1 MAKKKS
7 NRTHKRKRHTIDH
20 EWLSNQ
26 YHSQVASGKMSIP
39 KLAKKYVRLK
49 KTSTVGSIS
58 QALYAI
64 RDEYRKELKK
74 EITKTK
80 HTIVDPPYAQDDY
93 NKAPAAVQV
102 AARVA
107 SNPKGWEDLFS
118 SPACDEKQKAG
129 KNKYPDYYNLLN
141 AKRKPDSP
149 SIKALQEKAEFH
161 LSQYRKTLKEILEV
175 IGDEG

>member
-1 MAKKKS
+1 MANKKS

-39 KLAKKYVRLK
+39 QLAKKYVRLK

-64 RDEYRKELKK
+64 RDEYRKEMKK
-74 EITKTK
+74 VITKTK
-80 HTIVDPPYAQDDY
+80 HTIVDPPYAQGDY

-107 SNPKGWEDLFS
+107 QNPKGWEDLFS

-129 KNKYPDYYNLLN
+129 KSKYSDYYNLLN
-141 AKRKPDSP
+141 AKPKPDSP

-161 LSQYRKTLKEILEV
+161 LSQYRKALKEILEV